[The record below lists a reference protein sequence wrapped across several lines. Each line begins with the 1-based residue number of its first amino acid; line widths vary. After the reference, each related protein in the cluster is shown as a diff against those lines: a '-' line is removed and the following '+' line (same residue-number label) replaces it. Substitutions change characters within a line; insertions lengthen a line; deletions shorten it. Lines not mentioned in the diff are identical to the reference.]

1 MEYYSKCNICGKIT
15 CYTDK
20 DLKDNNKQSLVAGL
34 AALSTIGNAVA
45 GTRYDMYESSKLSNR
60 ATNKVVDYSK
70 CPNCGSKD
78 IILVTK
84 KFAVFS
90 NKVNGNYTI
99 NDLLKEASNFLD
111 KNDFENAF
119 CFATMVLNEDDS
131 NYTAYLIRFLSSYGI
146 SNIKELNKIN
156 DDYYNNQHFKN
167 LLEYSNDKQKEYLLR
182 QYNTTKKNIIISDAE
197 RLLKSKSSEDL
208 IDKIDSTMKNIK
220 EHDIE
225 DKELVNKL
233 QEKKLETI
241 YSIACDNL
249 EEKTISSVTKAKGL
263 FETINKYKDSLE
275 KINIC
280 NSTLTEL
287 KNNSRKKIII
297 FSIIALICIL
307 IIVVFNILK
316 EPIQFSNVEKLINE
330 KNYKEAYD
338 YLIDIKDSDKKNKY
352 LNEILQHGRYVIKSV
367 KGTNEDTTINYE
379 YDEKGNPSKIVEE
392 FTFEDSSK
400 FKYEYIFDYNYV
412 DNNVSKLTI
421 ISNKYVRDMEKVY
434 SSSKE
439 EYIFYNE
446 KFGYEFTSNTPYDKP
461 EYNNLVLINYIY
473 IKNIKEIN
481 RIRHNGESELIEFN
495 ENGFDKNASIKN
507 VNSNS
512 IEFKSDSWDWSHA
525 LVKLTF
531 DENGLITECK
541 NIEYDEVDYTIT
553 RKYKNGLL
561 VNKVINDDEDIYDYE
576 YDSHNNFIRIDNYSL
591 IAPNDVRDFEWE
603 WINY

>member
-1 MEYYSKCNICGKIT
+1 
-15 CYTDK
+15 
-20 DLKDNNKQSLVAGL
+20 
-34 AALSTIGNAVA
+34 
-45 GTRYDMYESSKLSNR
+45 
-60 ATNKVVDYSK
+60 
-70 CPNCGSKD
+70 
-78 IILVTK
+78 
-84 KFAVFS
+84 
-90 NKVNGNYTI
+90 
-99 NDLLKEASNFLD
+99 
-111 KNDFENAF
+111 
-119 CFATMVLNEDDS
+119 
-131 NYTAYLIRFLSSYGI
+131 
-146 SNIKELNKIN
+146 
-156 DDYYNNQHFKN
+156 
-167 LLEYSNDKQKEYLLR
+167 
-182 QYNTTKKNIIISDAE
+182 
-197 RLLKSKSSEDL
+197 
-208 IDKIDSTMKNIK
+208 MKNIK

-507 VNSNS
+507 VDSNS
-512 IEFKSDSWDWSHA
+512 IEFKSDRWDWSYD

-541 NIEYDEVDYTIT
+541 DIKHDEVDYTIT
-553 RKYKNGLL
+553 RKYRNGLL

-576 YDSHNNFIRIDNYSL
+576 YDSHNNFIRIRKEDNSNL
-591 IAPNDVRDFEWE
+591 IGSANDVRDFEWE